1 MPKRKI
7 TITPLEHRNEQVILI
22 RFDKNDLELKA
33 RCQKIN
39 AHFTL
44 SHKGWWVPMKD
55 FDVKK
60 IFDAF
65 KDLAYIDYSAFS
77 IKPSMV
83 GKSEHLIK
91 GSSKPS
97 VNDENRNWTQQI
109 PASFTDLLITKRYSE
124 STIKTYTSLF
134 GAFLEYLHKN
144 GIEDYDNIEPS
155 FIQSYLLHLIETKK
169 IATSTQNQIINAIKF
184 YYEKVLGRNRMVFEI
199 ERPRYEKKLPKIIS
213 EEEVVRLLV
222 ALKNL
227 KHQCII
233 AMLYSTGMRR
243 GELINLRIKDLY
255 FDRNQVIIRGG
266 KGKKDRSTLLSI
278 RLKTVLI
285 KYFEAYKPN
294 YWVFEGTNRSQYS
307 ATSISSILDKA
318 CRESGVRRITA
329 HVLRHSFATHMMDK
343 GTDTRIIQELLGH
356 SSLETTA
363 IYTHVSNQSLQHLRS
378 PLDVI
383 ATDKILENNQ
393 FNDKS
398 KS

>member
-155 FIQSYLLHLIETKK
+155 VIQSYLLHLIETKK

-213 EEEVVRLLV
+213 
-222 ALKNL
+222 
-227 KHQCII
+227 
-233 AMLYSTGMRR
+233 
-243 GELINLRIKDLY
+243 
-255 FDRNQVIIRGG
+255 
-266 KGKKDRSTLLSI
+266 
-278 RLKTVLI
+278 
-285 KYFEAYKPN
+285 
-294 YWVFEGTNRSQYS
+294 
-307 ATSISSILDKA
+307 
-318 CRESGVRRITA
+318 
-329 HVLRHSFATHMMDK
+329 
-343 GTDTRIIQELLGH
+343 
-356 SSLETTA
+356 
-363 IYTHVSNQSLQHLRS
+363 
-378 PLDVI
+378 
-383 ATDKILENNQ
+383 
-393 FNDKS
+393 
-398 KS
+398 